1 MKKKQRIVGLTGG
14 IASGKSTVSQLF
26 VAEGVP
32 VIDTDEIAGEVG
44 KDKVVQAAI
53 KEVFGERSVV
63 HVALNRPYLA
73 SIIFSDDVKR
83 RELNNI
89 IHPRIKEVL
98 IQRLATYDEPLVV
111 VDVPLMYE
119 TDFHLLMDEIIV
131 VYVPEAI
138 QLQRLMRRNQLTEEQ
153 ALERIHAQLPLK
165 EKVAQA
171 DYVLDNSGTE
181 EELSSAFKKLYEV
194 LTAEEAEGSE

>member
-32 VIDTDEIAGEVG
+32 VIDTDDIAGEVG